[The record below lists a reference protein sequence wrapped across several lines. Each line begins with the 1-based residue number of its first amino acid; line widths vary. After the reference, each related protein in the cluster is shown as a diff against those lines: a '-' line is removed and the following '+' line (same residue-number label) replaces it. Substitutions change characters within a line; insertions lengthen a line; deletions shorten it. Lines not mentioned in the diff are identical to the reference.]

1 MKSKRSKSGL
11 LSPAEA
17 AKAREPDTG
26 PGSAACF
33 CRRMDRRAKAE
44 EARQRLRAE
53 AYGEIASSDG
63 PRFADFQIGSIEALD
78 EFYEA
83 LKNTLKSGA
92 RYRVRV
98 AVL

>member
-11 LSPAEA
+11 LPPAEA
-17 AKAREPDTG
+17 AKAREPETG
-26 PGSAACF
+26 PGSATCF
-33 CRRMDRRAKAE
+33 CRVQDRRARAE
-44 EARQRLRAE
+44 EARMALRGRTAGQN
-53 AYGEIASSDG
+53 AGLDR
-63 PRFADFQIGSIEALD
+63 PKFADFSIVDIEALD

-92 RYRVRV
+92 QYRVRV